1 MKSTYPHLV
10 NSKNCMIQMK
20 RKPID
25 PWDMEEADWI
35 SDEDDDD
42 SLLKSR
48 DRHRLEGGDGLGR
61 ASSEGGD
68 GLDRAGSEGGSGLD
82 RAGSE
87 GGSGLDRAGSEGG
100 SGLDGAGSEG
110 GSGLD
115 RAGSGSGLERAG
127 SEGGSGLQMVPGG
140 TFRERI
146 DDKMLLTILKE
157 NNFNWFSFVE
167 AMKQVIPDG
176 SELIDECFKLLDQL
190 SESERQLVEV
200 SRKAYLDDCERKAC
214 ADDLLETD
222 SESED
227 ACWSGITDILS
238 DKAKSKVAKERRRI
252 KSAVKDKLQKC
263 LLVKLF

>member
-48 DRHRLEGGDGLGR
+48 DRHRLEGGDGLDR
-61 ASSEGGD
+61 AGSEGGD

-110 GSGLD
+110 
-115 RAGSGSGLERAG
+115 GSGLERAG

-167 AMKQVIPDG
+167 AMKQVMTDG
-176 SELIDECFKLLDQL
+176 SELIDECF
-190 SESERQLVEV
+190 
-200 SRKAYLDDCERKAC
+200 
-214 ADDLLETD
+214 
-222 SESED
+222 
-227 ACWSGITDILS
+227 
-238 DKAKSKVAKERRRI
+238 
-252 KSAVKDKLQKC
+252 
-263 LLVKLF
+263 